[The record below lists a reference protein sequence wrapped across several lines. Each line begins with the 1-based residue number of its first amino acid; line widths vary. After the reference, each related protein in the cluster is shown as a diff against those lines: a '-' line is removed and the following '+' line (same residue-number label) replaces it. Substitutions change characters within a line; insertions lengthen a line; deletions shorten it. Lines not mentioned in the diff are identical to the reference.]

1 VSWPA
6 ALLAL
11 LVSHVA
17 GDVLVQSEW
26 QAQMKVRGFADP
38 VGRRALIRHIAT
50 YMLAFLLALAWIGAE
65 TSVLRAVAVGALIAT
80 THLLIDDGRLVDAW
94 LRKVKRAGNPAPALS
109 IAVDQSFHIL
119 CLLGA
124 ALIAA
129 I

>member
-1 VSWPA
+1 VTWSE

-17 GDVLVQSEW
+17 GDVLIQTEW
-26 QAQMKVRGFADP
+26 QALMKMRGVGDP
-38 VGRRALIRHIAT
+38 VGRRALARHIVT
-50 YMLAFLLALAWIGAE
+50 YTLGFLPALAWIAAE
-65 TSVLRAVAVGALIAT
+65 TNVVRAVAVAALLAT
-80 THLLIDDGRLVDAW
+80 THVVIDDGRLVSAW
-94 LRKVKRAGNPAPALS
+94 LRKVKRAVDPTTALS

-124 ALIAA
+124 ALVAA